1 MIYPAR
7 NTINYSYRLDK
18 TILVPLTNSLYVPG
32 KLCDVDHVIVDVGT
46 GYYVRKV
53 RPAYLQLHPGHSG
66 CQTQT
71 RKQAIKHYTD
81 KVGYIQTNLET
92 LEETI
97 QKKRENLNYLISVM
111 QSKIQAQAGGK
122 P

>member
-1 MIYPAR
+1 M
-7 NTINYSYRLDK
+7 
-18 TILVPLTNSLYVPG
+18 PG

-53 RPAYLQLHPGHSG
+53 RLAYLPLHPAYLG

>member
-1 MIYPAR
+1 MSVQG
-7 NTINYSYRLDK
+7 TTCEK
-18 TILVPLTNSLYVPG
+18 YVWPTFRYIM
-32 KLCDVDHVIVDVGT
+32 V
-46 GYYVRKV
+46 
-53 RPAYLQLHPGHSG
+53 SG

-111 QSKIQAQAGGK
+111 QSKIQAQAGTK